1 MDRSLINQTPD
12 LSPLEESLQER
23 ILARHAA
30 VLGQVDYFVQTLA
43 LPKQMEKDGTRVTE
57 VDEKNS

>member
-23 ILARHAA
+23 ILAGHAA
-30 VLGQVDYFVQTLA
+30 ILGQVDYFRSNFGLA
-43 LPKQMEKDGTRVTE
+43 QSRWKKDGHG
-57 VDEKNS
+57 